1 MKRIESKA
9 KLLKKR
15 VRAVQGKAKFVGM
28 TYLFGLILLAVAGA
42 MLTMVSGTSISTE
55 AIMGATG
62 LDLPVLKA
70 IAEITAIFTTEKG
83 ALGFLQ
89 DAELLIR
96 LLVVLIYA
104 AMLLALLINIFRALG
119 KLNWLFKRRASYA
132 NGFNRNMYAMDDISK
147 RYSSSLKALLICN
160 LQIML
165 LSLSANAEGV
175 VEQQITLF
183 GYITLGVGL
192 LWHFFCG
199 LLEGSVTLFTT
210 GKKIE
215 EEERE
220 YGLFIYFV
228 RNLIQLVAVA
238 AIVYFLV
245 PQSVLLVR
253 LQQCFTALLAQD
265 FGWFGTNITL
275 LIPMMIEFVVWIF
288 IFIMLG
294 HAVAATEFNRDG
306 KFGKGMKTYAVA
318 SFLAFLFIGVWTG
331 LPFLPL
337 ETGMEAGVFNFNLLI
352 PAIIAFVVFLFDCIC
367 RSKTKPPKEEE
378 TEDFYDPENAPEQ
391 PQPVMAQMPAMNGQN
406 GQPIYVPIYY
416 YPYPATAQTPA
427 QCPPVSTTAEAVPV
441 RPTPMPAPAYIQ
453 PAPSPIAE
461 EEEKET
467 FSEEPVEIPLE
478 LDPAKSHIVRCPNCG
493 RNLNV
498 KEVSPY
504 HRCPVCDKVF
514 ELRKFEAYVKKN

>member
-28 TYLFGLILLAVAGA
+28 MYLLGLILLAAAGV
-42 MLTMVSGTSISTE
+42 MLTMVSGTSVSTE

-70 IAEITAIFTTEKG
+70 FAEISAIFTSPNG

-96 LLVVLIYA
+96 LLVILIYA
-104 AMLLALLINIFRALG
+104 AMLLALLINILRALG

-147 RYSSSLKALLICN
+147 RYSSSLKALIICN

-192 LWHFFCG
+192 LWHFVCG
-199 LLEGSVTLFTT
+199 LAEGTVTLFTT

-215 EEERE
+215 EEERQ

-245 PQSVLLVR
+245 PQSVLLVK

-265 FGWFGTNITL
+265 FAWFGTNITQ
-275 LIPMMIEFVVWIF
+275 LIPMILELFAWIF

-318 SFLAFLFIGVWTG
+318 SFLAFLFIGVWTA
-331 LPFLPL
+331 LPFLPFD
-337 ETGMEAGVFNFNLLI
+337 TGMAAGVFNFNLLI
-352 PAIIAFVVFLFDCIC
+352 PAVIAFVVFLFDCIC
-367 RSKTKPPKEEE
+367 KSKTKPSKDEEE
-378 TEDFYDPENAPEQ
+378 EDFYDPEKAPQ
-391 PQPVMAQMPAMNGQN
+391 TPAMGQVPVMNGQN

-416 YPYPATAQTPA
+416 YPYPATAQAPA
-427 QCPPVSTTAEAVPV
+427 QYPPVSSTAEAVPV
-441 RPTPMPAPAYIQ
+441 RPSPMPAPAYIQ
-453 PAPSPIAE
+453 PTPSPVVE

-478 LDPAKSHIVRCPNCG
+478 LDPSKSHVVRCPNCG
-493 RNLNV
+493 KHLSV